1 MSKKYDDFMEAL
13 GKLQAEYELQLFTES
28 PKGLRLVDLTTRA
41 EIYGDDQS

>member
-13 GKLQAEYELQLFTES
+13 GKLQAEHGVQVYTES
-28 PKGLRLVDLTTRA
+28 PKGLRLVDLNTRE